1 VSAAAPFAREFRL
14 QSGRIAAELS
24 GSPEGRLVIGIPG
37 LSANLRSFDVI
48 FEALDP
54 QKRRCLAY
62 DPRGRGHSEKTPPG
76 TYGWPAHARDVIEMA
91 GQLGA
96 ESFDLVGWSMGTWIA
111 MVVCAL
117 APGRVR
123 KLVLI
128 DGGGVPDVSATA
140 PVYAG
145 LQRLGTTYPSRAA
158 FFELAKKL
166 PMYTPWPA
174 WERLFDYELHDIEDV
189 NGGGVRA
196 RTSMDAPWEDEAY
209 RKTQDPYALWPAVTM
224 PSLLVRAEQEILPGM
239 GYILTPADASRF
251 VREVP
256 RSTLVEVDTN
266 HYAIG
271 MHAQTARAIADFLAS
286 PPRGEVARSAGG

>member
-1 VSAAAPFAREFRL
+1 MTAREFQL
-14 QSGRIAAELS
+14 ASGKVAAELS
-24 GSPEGRLVIGIPG
+24 GPPGGRLVIGIPG

-54 QKRRCLAY
+54 DRHRRLAY
-62 DPRGRGHSEKTPPG
+62 DPRGRGRSERTPAG

-91 GQLGA
+91 DQLGA

-111 MVVCAL
+111 MAVCAL

-128 DGGGVPDVSATA
+128 DGGGVPDASSVA

-145 LQRLGTTYPSRAA
+145 LERLGTTYPSREA

-174 WERLFDYELHDIEDV
+174 WERLFDYELEDV
-189 NGGGVRA
+189 EGGVRA
-196 RTSMDAPWEDEAY
+196 RTSKEAPWEDEAY
-209 RKTQDPYALWPAVTM
+209 RKTQDPYALWRSVTM
-224 PSLLVRAEQEILPGM
+224 PSLLVRARQEVLPGV
-239 GYILTPADASRF
+239 GYILSEADAERF
-251 VREVP
+251 LRDVP
-256 RSTLVEVDTN
+256 GSKLVEVNTN

-271 MHAQTARAIADFLAS
+271 MHPDAARAIAAFL
-286 PPRGEVARSAGG
+286 GD